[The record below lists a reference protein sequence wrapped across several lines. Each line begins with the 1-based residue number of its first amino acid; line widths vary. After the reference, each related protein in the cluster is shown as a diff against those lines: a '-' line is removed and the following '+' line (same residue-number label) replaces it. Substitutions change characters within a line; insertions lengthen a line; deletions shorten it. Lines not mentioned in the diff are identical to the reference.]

1 MRSRSLSTKL
11 IFVFLF
17 LAVAAYFSVQAYRYF
32 VDPQTTTLVYAY
44 SSEDAIAATGYFA
57 RDAESLSCIT
67 CRRSFILSRIS
78 SFSDSF
84 S

>member
-57 RDAESLSCIT
+57 R
-67 CRRSFILSRIS
+67 
-78 SFSDSF
+78 
-84 S
+84 

>member
-44 SSEDAIAATGYFA
+44 SSEDAISRAT
-57 RDAESLSCIT
+57 
-67 CRRSFILSRIS
+67 SR
-78 SFSDSF
+78 
-84 S
+84 